1 MYSSCG
7 TAFQFKPFYSMY
19 RGMFIRARE
28 KPSKSYLKRTK
39 KTLLLSNQVAHIAA
53 SFCRLYL
60 GDERVFDSSYLL
72 LEILYAENVHTLAKK
87 RKKKTKQKK
96 KCSEFG
102 ETVTNRVL
110 QKVI

>member
-19 RGMFIRARE
+19 RGMFIRARGK

-72 LEILYAENVHTLAKK
+72 LEILYAE
-87 RKKKTKQKK
+87 
-96 KCSEFG
+96 KCSHFS
-102 ETVTNRVL
+102 
-110 QKVI
+110 KKM